1 MKKIRTWMLL
11 ILLNGVVMVAGFTF
25 FISETVYELK
35 NTAINQ
41 SFENLRIFSVSISS
55 IIENFVD
62 NWQDFHPNPKNSW
75 VQEIDLFL
83 KRIAQN
89 NIKFRISLIA
99 EDGTIIGDSDAD
111 NIDLVENQSTK
122 EEFIKAMQGEKSFVI
137 RESSLNEDK
146 TLYYATPIQFDNE
159 YYVLR
164 LSMPKNASVY
174 FTTNIKNML
183 ILTGAVILCLVL
195 LFTSII
201 CFNVIRGIK
210 ELEKASREYKNG
222 NFDYDP
228 NIETTREI
236 RDLSKSFVN
245 MAQSIKADKEKVLRL
260 EKIRKDFV
268 ANVSHELKTPITS
281 IKGFAETLLDGA
293 IDDKETAIN
302 FVNIIN
308 NESGRLFTIIED
320 LLDLSRLEQ
329 ENENISSVEMNLVP
343 FLQEICKKYDI
354 KIVSESEEFLA
365 CINPSLFAQAINN
378 LIENAL
384 KYGGEKSEIECV
396 LGNDKTIAI
405 QDRGP
410 GIPPET
416 RDRIFERF
424 YRIDKGRSRAT
435 GGTGLGL
442 SIVRHIVNL
451 HGFSIKET
459 GRLDGKSGCR
469 FVIYLDNPS

>member
-1 MKKIRTWMLL
+1 MKKVPTWVLL
-11 ILLNGVVMVAGFTF
+11 ILVNGIVMISGFTF
-25 FISETVYELK
+25 FIGETVYELK

-41 SFENLRIFSVSISS
+41 TFENLRIFSISISN
-55 IIENFVD
+55 IIENFAD
-62 NWQDFHPNPKNSW
+62 NNSHKAYDVWVKDIDTLIKN
-75 VQEIDLFL
+75 F
-83 KRIAQN
+83 AQQN
-89 NIKFRISLIA
+89 KKFRISLIA
-99 EDGTIIGDSDAD
+99 RNGAIIAESDVDSDDIAE
-111 NIDLVENQSTK
+111 IENQKDK
-122 EEFIKAMQGEKSFVI
+122 EEVEEAFKGKDATAI
-137 RESSLNEDK
+137 RESSIADMVV
-146 TLYYATPIQFDNE
+146 LYYAHPVTLNNQQ
-159 YYVLR
+159 YVLR
-164 LSMPKNASVY
+164 LSVPQTVSVY
-174 FTTNIKNML
+174 FTTDIKNML
-183 ILTGAVILCLVL
+183 ILTGCVILCFVL

-201 CFNVIRGIK
+201 CFNVIKGIK
-210 ELEKASREYKNG
+210 ELEKASIEYKNG
-222 NFDYDP
+222 NFEYNP
-228 NIETTREI
+228 ETESTKEI
-236 RDLSKSFVN
+236 SDLSKSFVN

-293 IDDKETAIN
+293 IEDKETAIN

-308 NESGRLFTIIED
+308 NESGRIFAIIED

-343 FLQEICKKYDI
+343 FLQGICKKYDI
-354 KIVSESEEFLA
+354 KIVSESEEFVA
-365 CINPSLFAQAINN
+365 CINPSLFVQAVNN

-396 LGNDKTIAI
+396 LGNDKSIAI

-442 SIVRHIVNL
+442 SIVRHIITL

-469 FVIYLDNPS
+469 FVIYLDNRS

>member
-1 MKKIRTWMLL
+1 MKKVPTWVLL
-11 ILLNGVVMVAGFTF
+11 ILVNGIVMISGFTF
-25 FISETVYELK
+25 FIGETVYELK

-41 SFENLRIFSVSISS
+41 TFENLRIFSISISN
-55 IIENFVD
+55 IIENFAD
-62 NWQDFHPNPKNSW
+62 NNSHKAYDVWVKDIDTLIKN
-75 VQEIDLFL
+75 F
-83 KRIAQN
+83 AQQN
-89 NIKFRISLIA
+89 KKFRISLIA
-99 EDGTIIGDSDAD
+99 RNGAIIAESDVDSDDIAE
-111 NIDLVENQSTK
+111 IENQKDK
-122 EEFIKAMQGEKSFVI
+122 EEVEEAFKGKDATAI
-137 RESSLNEDK
+137 RESSIADMVV
-146 TLYYATPIQFDNE
+146 LYYAHPVTLNNQQ
-159 YYVLR
+159 YVLR
-164 LSMPKNASVY
+164 LSVPQTASIY
-174 FTTNIKNML
+174 FTTDIKNVL
-183 ILTGAVILCLVL
+183 ILTGCVILCFVL

-201 CFNVIRGIK
+201 CFNVIKGIK
-210 ELEKASREYKNG
+210 ELEKASIEYKNG
-222 NFDYDP
+222 NFEYNP
-228 NIETTREI
+228 ETESTKEI
-236 RDLSKSFVN
+236 SDLSHSFVN

-343 FLQEICKKYDI
+343 FLQGICKKYDI

-396 LGNDKTIAI
+396 LGNDKSIAI
-405 QDRGP
+405 QDKGP
-410 GIPPET
+410 GIPPEK

-442 SIVRHIVNL
+442 SIVRHIVTL

-469 FVIYLDNPS
+469 FVIYLANPS

>member
-1 MKKIRTWMLL
+1 MKKVPTWVLL
-11 ILLNGVVMVAGFTF
+11 ILVNGIVMISGFTF
-25 FISETVYELK
+25 FIGETVYELK

-41 SFENLRIFSVSISS
+41 TFENLRIFSISISN
-55 IIENFVD
+55 IIENFAD
-62 NWQDFHPNPKNSW
+62 NNSHKAYDVWVKDIDTLIKN
-75 VQEIDLFL
+75 F
-83 KRIAQN
+83 AQQN
-89 NIKFRISLIA
+89 KKFRISLIA
-99 EDGTIIGDSDAD
+99 RNGAIIAESDVDSDDIAE
-111 NIDLVENQSTK
+111 IENQKDK
-122 EEFIKAMQGEKSFVI
+122 EEVEEAFKGKDATAI
-137 RESSLNEDK
+137 RESSIADMVV
-146 TLYYATPIQFDNE
+146 LYYAHPVTLNNQQ
-159 YYVLR
+159 YVLR
-164 LSMPKNASVY
+164 LSVPQTASIY
-174 FTTNIKNML
+174 FTTDIKNVL
-183 ILTGAVILCLVL
+183 ILTGCVILCFVL

-201 CFNVIRGIK
+201 CFNVIKGIK
-210 ELEKASREYKNG
+210 ELEKASIEYKNG
-222 NFDYDP
+222 NFEYNP
-228 NIETTREI
+228 ETESTKEI
-236 RDLSKSFVN
+236 SDLSKSFVN

-308 NESGRLFTIIED
+308 NESGRIFAIIED

-343 FLQEICKKYDI
+343 FLQGICKKYDI
-354 KIVSESEEFLA
+354 KLVSESEEFVA
-365 CINPSLFAQAINN
+365 CINPSLFVQAVNN

-442 SIVRHIVNL
+442 SIVRHIITL

-469 FVIYLDNPS
+469 FVIYLANPS

>member
-1 MKKIRTWMLL
+1 MKKVPTWVLL
-11 ILLNGVVMVAGFTF
+11 ILVNGIVMISGFTF
-25 FISETVYELK
+25 FIGETVYELK

-41 SFENLRIFSVSISS
+41 TFENLRIFSISISN
-55 IIENFVD
+55 IIENFAD
-62 NWQDFHPNPKNSW
+62 NNSHKAYDVWVKDIDTLIKN
-75 VQEIDLFL
+75 F
-83 KRIAQN
+83 AQQN
-89 NIKFRISLIA
+89 KKFRISLIA
-99 EDGTIIGDSDAD
+99 RNGAIIAESDVDSDDIAE
-111 NIDLVENQSTK
+111 IENQKDK
-122 EEFIKAMQGEKSFVI
+122 EEVEEAFKGKDATAI
-137 RESSLNEDK
+137 RESSIADMVV
-146 TLYYATPIQFDNE
+146 LYYAHPVTLNNQQ
-159 YYVLR
+159 YVLR
-164 LSMPKNASVY
+164 LSVPQTASIY
-174 FTTNIKNML
+174 FTTDIKNVL
-183 ILTGAVILCLVL
+183 ILTGCVILCFVL

-201 CFNVIRGIK
+201 CFNVIKGIK
-210 ELEKASREYKNG
+210 ELEKASIEYKNG
-222 NFDYDP
+222 NFEYNP
-228 NIETTREI
+228 ETESTKEI
-236 RDLSKSFVN
+236 SDLSKSFVN

-293 IDDKETAIN
+293 IEDKETAIN

-308 NESGRLFTIIED
+308 NESGRIFAIIED

-343 FLQEICKKYDI
+343 FLQGICKKYDI
-354 KIVSESEEFLA
+354 KIVSESEEFVA
-365 CINPSLFAQAINN
+365 CINPSLFVQAVNN

-396 LGNDKTIAI
+396 LGNDKSIAI

-442 SIVRHIVNL
+442 SIVRHIITL

-469 FVIYLDNPS
+469 FVIYLDNRS

>member
-1 MKKIRTWMLL
+1 MKKVPTWVFL
-11 ILLNGVVMVAGFTF
+11 ILVNGIVMISGFTF
-25 FISETVYELK
+25 FIGETVYELK

-41 SFENLRIFSVSISS
+41 TFENLRIFSISISN
-55 IIENFVD
+55 IIENFAD
-62 NWQDFHPNPKNSW
+62 NNSQKPYHVWIKDIDTLIKDF
-75 VQEIDLFL
+75 
-83 KRIAQN
+83 AQQN
-89 NIKFRISLIA
+89 KKLRISLIA
-99 EDGTIIGDSDAD
+99 RNGAIIAESDVDSDDIAE
-111 NIDLVENQSTK
+111 IENQKDK
-122 EEFIKAMQGEKSFVI
+122 EEVEEAFQGKDATAI
-137 RESSLNEDK
+137 RESSIADMVVF
-146 TLYYATPIQFDNE
+146 YYAHPVTLNNQQ
-159 YYVLR
+159 YVLR
-164 LSMPKNASVY
+164 LSVPQTASIY
-174 FTTNIKNML
+174 FTTDIKNVL
-183 ILTGAVILCLVL
+183 ILTGCVILCFVL

-201 CFNVIRGIK
+201 CFNVIKGIK
-210 ELEKASREYKNG
+210 ELEKASIEYKNG
-222 NFDYDP
+222 NFEYNP
-228 NIETTREI
+228 ETESTKEI
-236 RDLSKSFVN
+236 SDLSKSFVN

-308 NESGRLFTIIED
+308 NESGRIFAIIED

-343 FLQEICKKYDI
+343 FLQGICKKYDI

-365 CINPSLFAQAINN
+365 CINPSLFVQAINN

-396 LGNDKTIAI
+396 LGNDKSIAI
-405 QDRGP
+405 QDKGP

-469 FVIYLDNPS
+469 FVIYLANPS

>member
-1 MKKIRTWMLL
+1 MKKVPTWVFL
-11 ILLNGVVMVAGFTF
+11 ILVNGIVMISGFTF
-25 FISETVYELK
+25 FIGETVYELK

-41 SFENLRIFSVSISS
+41 TFENLRIFSISISN
-55 IIENFVD
+55 IIENFAD
-62 NWQDFHPNPKNSW
+62 NNSQKPYHVWIKDIDTLIKN
-75 VQEIDLFL
+75 F
-83 KRIAQN
+83 AQQN
-89 NIKFRISLIA
+89 KKFRISLIA
-99 EDGTIIGDSDAD
+99 RNGAIIAESDVDSDDIAE
-111 NIDLVENQSTK
+111 IENQKNKK
-122 EEFIKAMQGEKSFVI
+122 EVEEAFQGKDATAI
-137 RESSLNEDK
+137 RESSIADMIV
-146 TLYYATPIQFDNE
+146 LYYAHPVTLNNQQ
-159 YYVLR
+159 YVLR
-164 LSMPKNASVY
+164 LSVPQTVSIY
-174 FTTNIKNML
+174 FTTDIKNVL
-183 ILTGAVILCLVL
+183 ILTGCVILCFVL

-201 CFNVIRGIK
+201 CFNVIKGIK
-210 ELEKASREYKNG
+210 ELEKASIEYKNG
-222 NFDYDP
+222 NFEYNP
-228 NIETTREI
+228 ETESTKEI
-236 RDLSKSFVN
+236 SDLSKSFVN
-245 MAQSIKADKEKVLRL
+245 MAQAIKADKEKVLRL

-343 FLQEICKKYDI
+343 FLQGICKKYDI
-354 KIVSESEEFLA
+354 KLVTESEEFVA
-365 CINPSLFAQAINN
+365 CINPSLFVQAINN

-396 LGNDKTIAI
+396 LGNDKSIAI
-405 QDRGP
+405 QDKGP

-442 SIVRHIVNL
+442 SIVRHIVTL

-469 FVIYLDNPS
+469 FVIYLANPS

>member
-1 MKKIRTWMLL
+1 MKKVPTWVLL
-11 ILLNGVVMVAGFTF
+11 ILVNGIVMISGFTF
-25 FISETVYELK
+25 FIGETVYELK

-41 SFENLRIFSVSISS
+41 TFENLRIFSISISN
-55 IIENFVD
+55 IIENFAD
-62 NWQDFHPNPKNSW
+62 NNSHKAYDVWVKDIDTLIKN
-75 VQEIDLFL
+75 F
-83 KRIAQN
+83 AQQN
-89 NIKFRISLIA
+89 KKLRISLIA
-99 EDGTIIGDSDAD
+99 RNGAIIAESDVDSDDIAE
-111 NIDLVENQSTK
+111 IENQKDK
-122 EEFIKAMQGEKSFVI
+122 EEVEEAFKGKDATAI
-137 RESSLNEDK
+137 RESSIADMVV
-146 TLYYATPIQFDNE
+146 LYYAHPVTLNNQQ
-159 YYVLR
+159 YVLR
-164 LSMPKNASVY
+164 LSVPQTASIY
-174 FTTNIKNML
+174 FTTDIKNVL
-183 ILTGAVILCLVL
+183 ILTGCVILCFVL

-201 CFNVIRGIK
+201 CFNVIKGIK
-210 ELEKASREYKNG
+210 ELEKASIEYKNG
-222 NFDYDP
+222 NFEYNP
-228 NIETTREI
+228 ETESTKEI
-236 RDLSKSFVN
+236 SDLSKSFVN

-308 NESGRLFTIIED
+308 NESGRIFAIIED

-343 FLQEICKKYDI
+343 FLQGICKKYDI
-354 KIVSESEEFLA
+354 KLVSESEEFVA
-365 CINPSLFAQAINN
+365 CINPSLFVQAVNN

-442 SIVRHIVNL
+442 SIVRHIVTL

>member
-1 MKKIRTWMLL
+1 MKKVPTWVLL
-11 ILLNGVVMVAGFTF
+11 ILVNGIVMISGFAF
-25 FISETVYELK
+25 FIGETVYELK
-35 NTAINQ
+35 NTAVNQ
-41 SFENLRIFSVSISS
+41 TFENLRIFSISISN
-55 IIENFVD
+55 IIENFAD
-62 NWQDFHPNPKNSW
+62 NNSHKAYDVWVKDIDTLIKN
-75 VQEIDLFL
+75 F
-83 KRIAQN
+83 AQQN
-89 NIKFRISLIA
+89 KKFRISLIA
-99 EDGTIIGDSDAD
+99 RNGAIIAESDVDSDDIAE
-111 NIDLVENQSTK
+111 IENQKDK
-122 EEFIKAMQGEKSFVI
+122 EEVEEAFKGKDATAI
-137 RESSLNEDK
+137 RESSIADMVVF
-146 TLYYATPIQFDNE
+146 YYAHPVTLNNQQ
-159 YYVLR
+159 YVLR
-164 LSMPKNASVY
+164 LSVPQTTSIY
-174 FTTNIKNML
+174 FTTDIKNML
-183 ILTGAVILCLVL
+183 ILTGCVILCFVL

-201 CFNVIRGIK
+201 CFNVIKGIK
-210 ELEKASREYKNG
+210 ELEKASIEYKNG
-222 NFDYDP
+222 NFEYNP
-228 NIETTREI
+228 ETESTKEI
-236 RDLSKSFVN
+236 SDLSKSFVN

-343 FLQEICKKYDI
+343 FLQGICKKYDI
-354 KIVSESEEFLA
+354 KIVSESEEFVA
-365 CINPSLFAQAINN
+365 CINPSLFVQAVNN

-384 KYGGEKSEIECV
+384 KYGGKKSEIECV

-469 FVIYLDNPS
+469 FVIYLANPS

>member
-1 MKKIRTWMLL
+1 MKKVPTWVLL
-11 ILLNGVVMVAGFTF
+11 ILVNGIVMISGFTF
-25 FISETVYELK
+25 FIGETVYELK

-41 SFENLRIFSVSISS
+41 TFENLRIFSISISN
-55 IIENFVD
+55 IIENFAD
-62 NWQDFHPNPKNSW
+62 NNSHKAYDVWVKDIDTLIKN
-75 VQEIDLFL
+75 F
-83 KRIAQN
+83 AQQN
-89 NIKFRISLIA
+89 KKFRISLIA
-99 EDGTIIGDSDAD
+99 RNGAIIAESDVDSDDIAE
-111 NIDLVENQSTK
+111 IENQKDK
-122 EEFIKAMQGEKSFVI
+122 EEVEEAFKGKDATAI
-137 RESSLNEDK
+137 RESSIADMVV
-146 TLYYATPIQFDNE
+146 LYYAHPVTLNNQQ
-159 YYVLR
+159 YVLR
-164 LSMPKNASVY
+164 LSVPQTASIY
-174 FTTNIKNML
+174 FTTDIKNVL
-183 ILTGAVILCLVL
+183 ILTGCVILCFVL

-201 CFNVIRGIK
+201 CFNVIKGIK
-210 ELEKASREYKNG
+210 ELEKASIEYKNG
-222 NFDYDP
+222 NFEYNP
-228 NIETTREI
+228 ETESTKEI
-236 RDLSKSFVN
+236 SDLSKSFVN
-245 MAQSIKADKEKVLRL
+245 MAQAIKADKEKVLRL

-343 FLQEICKKYDI
+343 FLQGICKKYDI
-354 KIVSESEEFLA
+354 KLVTESEEFVA
-365 CINPSLFAQAINN
+365 CINPSLFVQAVNN

-384 KYGGEKSEIECV
+384 KYGGKKSEIECV
-396 LGNDKTIAI
+396 LGNDKTIVI

>member
-1 MKKIRTWMLL
+1 MKKVPTWVLL
-11 ILLNGVVMVAGFTF
+11 ILVNGIVMISGFTF
-25 FISETVYELK
+25 FIGETVYELK
-35 NTAINQ
+35 NTARNQ
-41 SFENLRIFSVSISS
+41 TFENLRIFSISISN
-55 IIENFVD
+55 IIENFAD
-62 NWQDFHPNPKNSW
+62 NNSHKAYHVWIKDIDTLIKN
-75 VQEIDLFL
+75 F
-83 KRIAQN
+83 AQQN
-89 NIKFRISLIA
+89 KKLRISLIA
-99 EDGTIIGDSDAD
+99 SNGAIIAESDVDSDDIAE
-111 NIDLVENQSTK
+111 IENQKDK
-122 EEFIKAMQGEKSFVI
+122 EEVEEAFQGKDATAI
-137 RESSLNEDK
+137 RESSIADMVVF
-146 TLYYATPIQFDNE
+146 YYAHPVTLNNQQ
-159 YYVLR
+159 YVLR
-164 LSMPKNASVY
+164 LSVPQTASIY
-174 FTTNIKNML
+174 FTTDIKNVL
-183 ILTGAVILCLVL
+183 ILTGCVILCFVL

-201 CFNVIRGIK
+201 CFNVIKGIK
-210 ELEKASREYKNG
+210 ELEKASIEYKNG
-222 NFDYDP
+222 NFEYNP
-228 NIETTREI
+228 ETESTKEI
-236 RDLSKSFVN
+236 SDLSKSFVN

-308 NESGRLFTIIED
+308 NESGRLFSIIED

-343 FLQEICKKYDI
+343 FLQGICKKYDI
-354 KIVSESEEFLA
+354 KLVTESEEFVA
-365 CINPSLFAQAINN
+365 CINPSLFVQAVNN

-469 FVIYLDNPS
+469 FIIYLDNPS

>member
-1 MKKIRTWMLL
+1 MKKVPTWVLL
-11 ILLNGVVMVAGFTF
+11 ILVNGIVMISGFTF
-25 FISETVYELK
+25 FIGETVYELK
-35 NTAINQ
+35 NTARNQ
-41 SFENLRIFSVSISS
+41 TFENLRIFSISISN
-55 IIENFVD
+55 IIENFAD
-62 NWQDFHPNPKNSW
+62 NNSQKPYHVWVKDIDTLIKN
-75 VQEIDLFL
+75 F
-83 KRIAQN
+83 AQQN
-89 NIKFRISLIA
+89 KKFRISLIA
-99 EDGTIIGDSDAD
+99 RNGAIIAESDVDSDDIAE
-111 NIDLVENQSTK
+111 IENQKDK
-122 EEFIKAMQGEKSFVI
+122 EEVEEAFQGKDATAI
-137 RESSLNEDK
+137 RESSIADMVVF
-146 TLYYATPIQFDNE
+146 YYAHPVTLNNQQ
-159 YYVLR
+159 YVLR
-164 LSMPKNASVY
+164 LSVPQTASIY
-174 FTTNIKNML
+174 FTTDIKNVL
-183 ILTGAVILCLVL
+183 ILTGCVILCFVL

-201 CFNVIRGIK
+201 CFNVIKGIK
-210 ELEKASREYKNG
+210 ELEKASIEYKNG
-222 NFDYDP
+222 NFEYNP
-228 NIETTREI
+228 ETESTKEI
-236 RDLSKSFVN
+236 SDLSKSFVN

-343 FLQEICKKYDI
+343 FLQGICKKYDI

-384 KYGGEKSEIECV
+384 KYGGKKSEIECV
-396 LGNDKTIAI
+396 LGNDKSIAI

-410 GIPPET
+410 GIPPEK

-469 FVIYLDNPS
+469 FVIYLANPS

>member
-1 MKKIRTWMLL
+1 MKKVPTWVFL
-11 ILLNGVVMVAGFTF
+11 ILVNGIVMISGFTF
-25 FISETVYELK
+25 FIGETVYELK

-41 SFENLRIFSVSISS
+41 TFENLRIFSISISN
-55 IIENFVD
+55 IIENFAD
-62 NWQDFHPNPKNSW
+62 NNSQKPYHVWIKDIDTLIKN
-75 VQEIDLFL
+75 F
-83 KRIAQN
+83 AQQN
-89 NIKFRISLIA
+89 KKFRISLIA
-99 EDGTIIGDSDAD
+99 RNGAIIAESDVDSDDIAE
-111 NIDLVENQSTK
+111 IENQKNKK
-122 EEFIKAMQGEKSFVI
+122 EVEEAFQGKDATAI
-137 RESSLNEDK
+137 RESSIADMVV
-146 TLYYATPIQFDNE
+146 LYYAHPVTLNNQQ
-159 YYVLR
+159 YVLR
-164 LSMPKNASVY
+164 LSVPQTVSIY
-174 FTTNIKNML
+174 FTTDIKNVL
-183 ILTGAVILCLVL
+183 ILTGCVILCFVL

-201 CFNVIRGIK
+201 CFNVIKGIK
-210 ELEKASREYKNG
+210 ELEKASIEYKNG
-222 NFDYDP
+222 NFEYNP
-228 NIETTREI
+228 ETESTKEI
-236 RDLSKSFVN
+236 SDLSKSFVN
-245 MAQSIKADKEKVLRL
+245 MAQAIKADKEKVLRL

-308 NESGRLFTIIED
+308 NESGRLFSIIED

-343 FLQEICKKYDI
+343 FLQGICKKYDI

-384 KYGGEKSEIECV
+384 KYGGEKSGIECV

-405 QDRGP
+405 QDKGP
-410 GIPPET
+410 GIPPEK

-469 FVIYLDNPS
+469 FVIYLANPS

>member
-1 MKKIRTWMLL
+1 MKKVPTWVLL
-11 ILLNGVVMVAGFTF
+11 ILVNGIVMISGFAF
-25 FISETVYELK
+25 FIGETVYELK
-35 NTAINQ
+35 NTAVNQ
-41 SFENLRIFSVSISS
+41 TFENLRIFSISISN
-55 IIENFVD
+55 IIENFAD
-62 NWQDFHPNPKNSW
+62 NNSHKAYDVWVKDIDTLIKN
-75 VQEIDLFL
+75 F
-83 KRIAQN
+83 AQQN
-89 NIKFRISLIA
+89 KKFRISLIA
-99 EDGTIIGDSDAD
+99 RNGAIIAESDVDSDDIAE
-111 NIDLVENQSTK
+111 IENQKNKK
-122 EEFIKAMQGEKSFVI
+122 EVEEAFQGKDATAI
-137 RESSLNEDK
+137 RESSIADMVVF
-146 TLYYATPIQFDNE
+146 YYAHPVTLNNQQ
-159 YYVLR
+159 YVLR
-164 LSMPKNASVY
+164 LSVPQTASIY
-174 FTTNIKNML
+174 FTTDIKNVF
-183 ILTGAVILCLVL
+183 ILTGCVILCFVL

-201 CFNVIRGIK
+201 CFNVIKGIK
-210 ELEKASREYKNG
+210 ELEKASIKYKNG
-222 NFDYDP
+222 NFEYNP
-228 NIETTREI
+228 ETESTKEI
-236 RDLSKSFVN
+236 SDLSKSFVN

-308 NESGRLFTIIED
+308 NESGRIFAIIED

-343 FLQEICKKYDI
+343 FLQGICKKYDI

-365 CINPSLFAQAINN
+365 CINPSLFVQAVNN

-442 SIVRHIVNL
+442 SIVRHIVTL

>member
-1 MKKIRTWMLL
+1 MKKVPTWVLL
-11 ILLNGVVMVAGFTF
+11 ILVNGIVMISGFTF
-25 FISETVYELK
+25 FIGETVYELK

-41 SFENLRIFSVSISS
+41 TFENLRIFSISISN
-55 IIENFVD
+55 IIENFAD
-62 NWQDFHPNPKNSW
+62 NNSHKAYDVWVKDIDTLIKN
-75 VQEIDLFL
+75 F
-83 KRIAQN
+83 AQQN
-89 NIKFRISLIA
+89 KKFRISLIA
-99 EDGTIIGDSDAD
+99 RNGAIIAESDVDSDDIAE
-111 NIDLVENQSTK
+111 IENQKDK
-122 EEFIKAMQGEKSFVI
+122 EEVEEAFKGKDATAI
-137 RESSLNEDK
+137 RESSIADMVV
-146 TLYYATPIQFDNE
+146 LYYAHPVTLNNQQ
-159 YYVLR
+159 YVLR
-164 LSMPKNASVY
+164 LSVPQTASIY
-174 FTTNIKNML
+174 FTTDIKNVL
-183 ILTGAVILCLVL
+183 ILTGCVILCFVL

-201 CFNVIRGIK
+201 CFNVIKGIK
-210 ELEKASREYKNG
+210 ELEKASIEYKNG
-222 NFDYDP
+222 NFEYNP
-228 NIETTREI
+228 ETESTKEI
-236 RDLSKSFVN
+236 SDLSHSFVN
-245 MAQSIKADKEKVLRL
+245 MAQAIKADKEKVLRL

-308 NESGRLFTIIED
+308 NESGRLFSIIED

-343 FLQEICKKYDI
+343 FLQGICKKYDI
-354 KIVSESEEFLA
+354 KIVSESEEFVA
-365 CINPSLFAQAINN
+365 CINPSLFVQAVNN

-396 LGNDKTIAI
+396 LGNDKSIAI

-442 SIVRHIVNL
+442 SIVRHIITL

>member
-1 MKKIRTWMLL
+1 MKKVPTWVLL
-11 ILLNGVVMVAGFTF
+11 ILVNGIVMISGFTF
-25 FISETVYELK
+25 FIGETVYELK
-35 NTAINQ
+35 NTARNQ
-41 SFENLRIFSVSISS
+41 TFENLRIFSISISN
-55 IIENFVD
+55 IIENFAD
-62 NWQDFHPNPKNSW
+62 NNSQKPYHVWVKDIDTLIKN
-75 VQEIDLFL
+75 F
-83 KRIAQN
+83 AQQN
-89 NIKFRISLIA
+89 KKFRISLIA
-99 EDGTIIGDSDAD
+99 RNGAIIAESDVDSDDIAE
-111 NIDLVENQSTK
+111 IENQKDK
-122 EEFIKAMQGEKSFVI
+122 EEVEEAFQGKDATAI
-137 RESSLNEDK
+137 RESSIADMVVF
-146 TLYYATPIQFDNE
+146 YYAHPVTLNNQQ
-159 YYVLR
+159 YVLR
-164 LSMPKNASVY
+164 LSVPQTASIY
-174 FTTNIKNML
+174 FTTDIKNVL
-183 ILTGAVILCLVL
+183 ILTGCVILCFVL

-201 CFNVIRGIK
+201 CFNVIKGIK
-210 ELEKASREYKNG
+210 ELEKASIEYKNG
-222 NFDYDP
+222 NFEYNP
-228 NIETTREI
+228 ETESTKEI
-236 RDLSKSFVN
+236 SDLSKSFVN

-343 FLQEICKKYDI
+343 FLQGICKKYDI
-354 KIVSESEEFLA
+354 KIVSESEEFVA
-365 CINPSLFAQAINN
+365 CINPSLFSQAINN

-405 QDRGP
+405 QDKGP
-410 GIPPET
+410 GIPPEK

-469 FVIYLDNPS
+469 FVIYLANPS